1 MTRRDL
7 LAEDALRIAARIARH
22 VPIMRRSER
31 CKFVGSLGRVN
42 VAARNL
48 CLGDECEQD
57 QPGHQDAQG
66 RHHSVHPAHA
76 HLEAIARFQRQNP
89 SQ

>member
-57 QPGHQDAQG
+57 
-66 RHHSVHPAHA
+66 
-76 HLEAIARFQRQNP
+76 
-89 SQ
+89 